1 MASPFDSLKQAI
13 EECGKSYDLERIE
26 KAYKLAEKA
35 HEGQVRASG
44 DPYITHPVAVAKILV
59 DLGMDTES
67 IEASLLHDV
76 VEDTDVTLDEIRKNF
91 GAEVAQMVD
100 GVTKMGMVPLHTKEE
115 QQAENVRKMLLATA
129 KDVRVVIIKLAD
141 RLHNMRTISA
151 KPPQKQR
158 DTARETMEVYAP
170 IAHRLG
176 IRAIK
181 EELEDLSLRYL
192 DPMAYEEIGKLLNSK
207 KEEREQFLKKIKEKI
222 AARLENEHMTVHI
235 EGRVKSFYGIYRKM
249 YMQGKNFDEIFD
261 IYAVRIIVD
270 TVIECYNVLG
280 IIHDMFRPLPNRF
293 KDYISTPKPNM
304 YQSLHTTVIDKEA
317 IPFEVQIRTWDM
329 HYTAEYG
336 IAAHWKYKAGIQG
349 KDKLEERLAWVR
361 QLLEAQQESED
372 VEDIVRN
379 IKSDLAGEEVFV
391 FTPKGDVVSLP
402 LGSNVI
408 DFAYAIHSAVGNR
421 MIGAKV
427 DGRIVSL
434 DHTVKTGEVI
444 DIITSN
450 SPNAG
455 PNRDW
460 LTIVKTSEA
469 RNKIRGW
476 FKKERREENI
486 VNGKAEVEREFKRS
500 GIVLGD
506 DEMKKFLTEIAKR
519 QHFNTVD
526 EFFAAIGYGG
536 VSLSKIITR
545 IKDDYIKTYKTTD
558 DERIERSLSQNQ
570 KRAKKAVSG
579 VIVEGIDGCLI
590 KFAHCC
596 NPLPGDD
603 ILGFVTRGY
612 GVSVHKRD
620 CPNVQRAFEH
630 PEQSGR
636 IVNAYWADTAR
647 DSFKSTLE
655 IVTDDRQGIL
665 ADVSI
670 TIANMRLPIHALNAR
685 ETKDKQAVIQATLGV
700 ADVEQ
705 LTQVIRTLSKI
716 DGVIS
721 VTRMSGGNNK

>member
-261 IYAVRIIVD
+261 ITPCASLWIPSSSAIMCSASFTICSDRSPIGSRTIFPRRSRIC
-270 TVIECYNVLG
+270 TSPC
-280 IIHDMFRPLPNRF
+280 
-293 KDYISTPKPNM
+293 
-304 YQSLHTTVIDKEA
+304 
-317 IPFEVQIRTWDM
+317 IPR
-329 HYTAEYG
+329 
-336 IAAHWKYKAGIQG
+336 
-349 KDKLEERLAWVR
+349 
-361 QLLEAQQESED
+361 
-372 VEDIVRN
+372 
-379 IKSDLAGEEVFV
+379 
-391 FTPKGDVVSLP
+391 
-402 LGSNVI
+402 
-408 DFAYAIHSAVGNR
+408 
-421 MIGAKV
+421 
-427 DGRIVSL
+427 
-434 DHTVKTGEVI
+434 
-444 DIITSN
+444 
-450 SPNAG
+450 
-455 PNRDW
+455 
-460 LTIVKTSEA
+460 
-469 RNKIRGW
+469 
-476 FKKERREENI
+476 
-486 VNGKAEVEREFKRS
+486 
-500 GIVLGD
+500 
-506 DEMKKFLTEIAKR
+506 
-519 QHFNTVD
+519 
-526 EFFAAIGYGG
+526 
-536 VSLSKIITR
+536 
-545 IKDDYIKTYKTTD
+545 
-558 DERIERSLSQNQ
+558 
-570 KRAKKAVSG
+570 
-579 VIVEGIDGCLI
+579 
-590 KFAHCC
+590 
-596 NPLPGDD
+596 
-603 ILGFVTRGY
+603 
-612 GVSVHKRD
+612 
-620 CPNVQRAFEH
+620 
-630 PEQSGR
+630 
-636 IVNAYWADTAR
+636 
-647 DSFKSTLE
+647 
-655 IVTDDRQGIL
+655 
-665 ADVSI
+665 
-670 TIANMRLPIHALNAR
+670 
-685 ETKDKQAVIQATLGV
+685 
-700 ADVEQ
+700 
-705 LTQVIRTLSKI
+705 
-716 DGVIS
+716 
-721 VTRMSGGNNK
+721 